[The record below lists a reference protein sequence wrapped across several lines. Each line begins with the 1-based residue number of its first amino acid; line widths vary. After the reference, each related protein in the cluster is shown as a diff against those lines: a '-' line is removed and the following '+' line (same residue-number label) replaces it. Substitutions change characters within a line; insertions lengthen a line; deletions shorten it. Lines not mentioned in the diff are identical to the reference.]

1 MFIRNNR
8 SKLTTFANGVFLV
21 LRQKGKWF
29 INFFFFFI
37 IFQKSMSVG
46 SYRMIESAVNT
57 KLNINSKII
66 KGSIS

>member
-8 SKLTTFANGVFLV
+8 SKLTTFAYGFFLM
-21 LRQKGKWF
+21 LRQKEKLF
-29 INFFFFFI
+29 INFWFFFI

-57 KLNINSKII
+57 KLYINSKII